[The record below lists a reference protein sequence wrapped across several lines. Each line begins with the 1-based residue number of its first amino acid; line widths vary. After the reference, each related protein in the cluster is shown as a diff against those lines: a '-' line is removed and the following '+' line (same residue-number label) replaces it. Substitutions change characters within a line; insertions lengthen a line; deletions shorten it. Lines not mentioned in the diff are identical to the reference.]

1 MKTINY
7 IRRLFKHLSIHHYT
21 YLSESAENFV
31 KTEAVIS
38 PIVITDFNNNIYS
51 DTENILDY
59 SATSVQATP
68 IKTYAKSG
76 SIAIG
81 GPLALL
87 TEVQDIFS
95 ELRYMSANPEK
106 NVIETEGIGYTFL
119 PELKKVYSKVPA
131 TAVTYYAKTGEPL
144 NMQKLHLIRAEKDTQ
159 ISSGNTKLKSYHMV
173 FIDEYKKT
181 GIDQVKTMTVF
192 DFCINTF
199 NTYSN
204 DEKEELDKEL
214 RHDEILEVN

>member
-38 PIVITDFNNNIYS
+38 PIAITDFNNNIYS

-59 SATSVQATP
+59 SATSVQATL

-95 ELRYMSANPEK
+95 ELRYMSTNPEK

-119 PELKKVYSKVPA
+119 PEFKKLYAKIPA
-131 TAVTYYAKTGEPL
+131 TTVSYNA
-144 NMQKLHLIRAEKDTQ
+144 NIDMQKLYSFKAEKDVQ
-159 ISSGNTKLKSYHMV
+159 ISSDNTKFKTYHMM
-173 FIDEYKKT
+173 FIDEYKYT
-181 GIDQVKTMTVF
+181 GIDQVKNMTVF

-204 DEKEELDKEL
+204 DDKEDLDREL
-214 RHDEILEVN
+214 RHEENEMLEVN

>member
-7 IRRLFKHLSIHHYT
+7 IRRLFKHLAIHHYT

-31 KTEAVIS
+31 KTEAVMS
-38 PIVITDFNNNIYS
+38 PIAIADFNNNIYS

-59 SATSVQATP
+59 SAASVQATP

-76 SIAIG
+76 SITIG

-87 TEVQDIFS
+87 TAVQDIFS

-119 PELKKVYSKVPA
+119 PELKKLYAKIPA
-131 TAVTYYAKTGEPL
+131 TAVLYNA
-144 NMQKLHLIRAEKDTQ
+144 NIDMQKLYSFKAEKDIQ
-159 ISSGNTKLKSYHMV
+159 INSGSTKLKSYHMM
-173 FIDEYKKT
+173 FIDEYEKT

-204 DEKEELDKEL
+204 DEKEELDREL
-214 RHDEILEVN
+214 RHEENEILEVN

>member
-38 PIVITDFNNNIYS
+38 PIAITDFNNNIYS

-119 PELKKVYSKVPA
+119 PELKKLYSKIPA
-131 TAVTYYAKTGEPL
+131 TSVSYEAYIK
-144 NMQKLHLIRAEKDTQ
+144 MQKLYSFKAEKDVQ
-159 ISSGNTKLKSYHMV
+159 ISSGNTKFKAYHMM
-173 FIDEYKKT
+173 FIDEYKYT
-181 GIDQVKTMTVF
+181 GIDQVKNMTVF

-204 DEKEELDKEL
+204 DDKEALDREL
-214 RHDEILEVN
+214 RHEENEVLEVN